1 MSVCTWVNARR
12 KTSNNIPFKR
22 PPELK
27 RIAEAIRS
35 SSQFSLKSPF
45 TTSIVAP
52 RGSIRELPCVKTVL
66 APPDSAPDSGRLARL
81 FV

>member
-12 KTSNNIPFKR
+12 KTSNNTPFKR

-35 SSQFSLKSPF
+35 SVQFSLESPF
-45 TTSIVAP
+45 TTSIVAL
-52 RGSIRELPCVKTVL
+52 RGSIRELPL
-66 APPDSAPDSGRLARL
+66 RQNGAAPPDSALESGRLARL